1 MNVSSINN
9 LTAAASVSAESPPA
23 HPLTEDQ
30 RTLIHAVKAVNAA
43 GILGEE
49 NELTFVVERGSPRA
63 VARIVNK
70 ATRQLVQQ
78 IPAEYVVRMAE
89 EINRG

>member
-9 LTAAASVSAESPPA
+9 LAAAATVSAEAPPA
-23 HPLTEDQ
+23 HPLKDDQ

-49 NELTFVVERGSPRA
+49 NELTFVVERGSRLA

-70 ATRQLVQQ
+70 KTRQLVQQ

>member
-1 MNVSSINN
+1 MNISSINSP
-9 LTAAASVSAESPPA
+9 TAAHASAETPPA
-23 HPLTEDQ
+23 HPLKEDQ

-43 GILGEE
+43 GVLGEE
-49 NELTFVVERGSPRA
+49 NELTFVVERGSRRA

-78 IPAEYVVRMAE
+78 IPAEFVVRMAE